1 MKISYKRKKQ
11 ALIGWFPKVSVIT
24 FVFSLFAF
32 LFPDI
37 LKFIDNAPLLFNFF
51 FGVLVLAAL
60 IILWD
65 KNKLAGIIFISL
77 GIIYGL
83 ATWNRLLAVNTFST
97 SLWLIFT
104 GLMFLVSERNELP
117 ARKLATK
124 KINRNQ

>member
-1 MKISYKRKKQ
+1 MSYKRKKR
-11 ALIGWFPKVSVIT
+11 ALIDWFPKLSVIT

-51 FGVLVLAAL
+51 FGVVVLSALV
-60 IILWD
+60 ILWD
-65 KNKLAGIIFISL
+65 RNKLAGITFVIL
-77 GIIYGL
+77 GLLYGL
-83 ATWNRLLAVNTFST
+83 ITWDRLLAVNTFST

-104 GLMFLVSERNELP
+104 GLMFLVSEENSLP

-124 KINRNQ
+124 KVDKN